1 MKMHAHRGFAPGR
14 SGLGLILVVVAGL
27 LPQMTM
33 AQAPPAPTAA
43 AVPTITELT
52 KPPAQTGRTPFSLQV
67 KGTSFVGGSGA
78 DPASPCSV
86 NVVAPAGT
94 ILGSVVCWNGQ
105 PLPTHFQ
112 SAGVL
117 IATVQP
123 ALVRA
128 LRSLG
133 SATITV
139 VNPDGAQSSAMLV
152 TTGALAEECSI
163 AKTNHDCT
171 LVIDRLN
178 PLAPPTIQMYPK
190 TTLRVVVKNPYVFE
204 RYFLDYTSGQ
214 LAQKPDVAT
223 SIATGLSPSLKDAEE
238 ITKIMYMN
246 PSGKQEQ
253 AHHCSVDDIR
263 HKPIPKASTELT
275 DDIEVFYTGCLKE
288 FARSAK
294 DIYHSLESYTAP
306 DAHPQEGL
314 GVLPTRDHLVQI
326 SANAGEL
333 YDSELELSK
342 AIAAAAAKL
351 DPPPAAPGAVSPPT
365 PGATSPPPS
374 APPVPLTAGQTNE
387 VRNWV
392 AAVTLADAVAK
403 DLYSFAYRIND
414 LPAGLEKGSLLS
426 GIVKCASLGI
436 PLPKDTDSKA
446 ECLSLFPVTDP
457 PVNNAKVVTRQVTY
471 AIDTLNLIQ
480 NSQEA
485 IPDPTKKRTVASVT
499 IFYGEALWEISAGT
513 FFSTLADRSFSI
525 SPVLTNGSLTGKRVT
540 ENVLHPTVV
549 PFAAA
554 NYRIGYD
561 WKKPRWRTAFYW
573 TFAVG
578 INPNTVSTDFGTG
591 PSISWRGLMFSLLW
605 HAGHDT
611 RLTQGLYKNE
621 ILPSDSS
628 ASATSQN
635 YWRLDRVAFGI
646 SVRTPSLTGR

>member
-1 MKMHAHRGFAPGR
+1 MKMHAHRRFAPSR
-14 SGLGLILVVVAGL
+14 SGLGLIFVVVAGL
-27 LPQMTM
+27 LPQMTL
-33 AQAPPAPTAA
+33 AQVPQDPAAA

-67 KGTSFVGGSGA
+67 KGTNFVGGSGA

-86 NVVAPAGT
+86 NVVATADT
-94 ILGSVVCWNGQ
+94 TGSVVCWNGQ
-105 PLPTHFQ
+105 PLKTQWQSPT
-112 SAGVL
+112 VL

-123 ALVRA
+123 ALVSA
-128 LRSLG
+128 LRKLG

-139 VNPDGAQSSAMLV
+139 VNPNGVQSSAMLV
-152 TTGALAEECSI
+152 TTGADAEECSI
-163 AKTNHDCT
+163 AKTNHACT

-238 ITKIMYMN
+238 IAKIMDMN
-246 PSGKQEQ
+246 PSGRRAQ

-263 HKPIPKASTELT
+263 KKPIPKASADLT
-275 DDIEVFYTGCLKE
+275 DDIAVFYTGCLKE

-306 DAHPQEGL
+306 DAHPQEGP
-314 GVLPTRDHLVQI
+314 GVLPTRDHLGQI
-326 SANAGEL
+326 STKAVEL
-333 YDSELELSK
+333 YNNEVELSK

-351 DPPPAAPGAVSPPT
+351 DPPPAAPGA
-365 PGATSPPPS
+365 TSPPPS
-374 APPVPLTAGQTNE
+374 APPVPLTADQTNE

-403 DLYSFAYRIND
+403 DLYSFYYRIND
-414 LPAGLEKGSLLS
+414 LLAGPPDGGLPS
-426 GIVKCASLGI
+426 GIVTCASLGV
-436 PLPKDTDSKA
+436 PPPKDTDSEAK
-446 ECLSLFPVTDP
+446 CLSLFPVTDP

-480 NSQEA
+480 NSQQA

-525 SPVLTNGSLTGKRVT
+525 SPVLTNGALTGKRVT

-561 WKKPRWRTAFYW
+561 WKTPRWRTAFYW

-591 PSISWRGLMFSLLW
+591 PSISWRVLMFSLLW

-621 ILPSDSS
+621 ILPPDSS

>member
-1 MKMHAHRGFAPGR
+1 MKVTVSVLRRLAEANYP
-14 SGLGLILVVVAGL
+14 LGL
-27 LPQMTM
+27 
-33 AQAPPAPTAA
+33 
-43 AVPTITELT
+43 
-52 KPPAQTGRTPFSLQV
+52 
-67 KGTSFVGGSGA
+67 
-78 DPASPCSV
+78 
-86 NVVAPAGT
+86 
-94 ILGSVVCWNGQ
+94 
-105 PLPTHFQ
+105 
-112 SAGVL
+112 L
-117 IATVQP
+117 IC
-123 ALVRA
+123 
-128 LRSLG
+128 
-133 SATITV
+133 
-139 VNPDGAQSSAMLV
+139 AMLMA
-152 TTGALAEECSI
+152 TSAYGEECSI

-190 TTLRVVVKNPYVFE
+190 TTLTVVVKNPYFFE

-223 SIATGLSPSLKDAEE
+223 SIATGLSPSLKNVNE
-238 ITKIMYMN
+238 IKEMMTLFLGE
-246 PSGKQEQ
+246 PPPVRD
-253 AHHCSVDDIR
+253 CSVAGILA
-263 HKPIPKASTELT
+263 KGIPGAATALT
-275 DDIEVFYTGCLKE
+275 HDTDVFYTGCLND
-288 FARSAK
+288 FAMNAK
-294 DIYHSLESYTAP
+294 DIYHSLEFATAP
-306 DAHPQEGL
+306 DAHPQEGP
-314 GVLPTRDHLVQI
+314 GVLPTRDRLRKI
-326 SANAGEL
+326 SAKAAAL
-333 YDSELELSK
+333 YNNEVQLSA
-342 AIAAAAAKL
+342 AIAAAAKL
-351 DPPPAAPGAVSPPT
+351 DTIIPPPT
-365 PGATSPPPS
+365 PGAASTAAIGPPPP
-374 APPVPLTAGQTNE
+374 APPVPGTANLTAEQANE

-392 AAVTLADAVAK
+392 AAVALADAVAK

-414 LPAGLEKGSLLS
+414 LLAGLPPGGLPS
-426 GIVKCASLGI
+426 GIVPCTSLGI
-436 PLPKDTDSKA
+436 PLPKGTDSGPV
-446 ECLSLFPVTDP
+446 CLSLFPVTDP

-480 NSQEA
+480 NSQAA

-621 ILPSDSS
+621 LLGPSFSG
-628 ASATSQN
+628 SATSQN

-646 SVRTPSLTGR
+646 SIRTPSLTGR